1 MSMARGKM
9 CKMKMSD
16 GAEIGV
22 YHVEPKG
29 ARRGGLVLIQEI
41 FGITEHIKDRAAT
54 ATPMKAMRF
63 SAPALFDREAPGL
76 QASMEPEIIQKAIK
90 VARELHPFD
99 LSVKDTQ
106 TCIDALKAKGP
117 VFITGYCY
125 GGSVTWAAAC
135 RCTGLAAAS
144 GYYGS
149 LIPALAGETPKC
161 PTILHFGEK
170 DHGHSDGRRGESESR
185 ASRCENL
192 HLRRRP
198 RLQFRPRRP
207 IITRRRRNSRNSGRW
222 NCSEQM
228 GDSTE

>member
-1 MSMARGKM
+1 MARGKM
-9 CKMKMSD
+9 VQMKMSD

-41 FGITEHIKDRAAT
+41 FGVTEHIKSCCDGYADEGYEVL
-54 ATPMKAMRF
+54 
-63 SAPALFDREAPGL
+63 APALFDREAPGL
-76 QASMEPEIIQKAIK
+76 QASYAPESLQQAIK

-106 TCIDALKAKGP
+106 SCIDTLKGP

-170 DHGHSDGRRGESESR
+170 DMGIPMEGVEKVKAAHPDVKVYIYDAGHGFNSDRGDHYNEAAAKLAKQRTLEFFR
-185 ASRCENL
+185 AN
-192 HLRRRP
+192 
-198 RLQFRPRRP
+198 
-207 IITRRRRNSRNSGRW
+207 G
-222 NCSEQM
+222 
-228 GDSTE
+228 G